1 MSLPDRTWW
10 EYGCRF
16 HNEMGRIA
24 KPDPKWPTH
33 PELVK
38 VMTVREVS
46 HYLRVHPVTIY
57 RLIKEHK
64 IPAFQ
69 IGSDWRFNIEAI
81 DRWMLEQQ
89 NPRSEPGRPNTRGV

>member
-1 MSLPDRTWW
+1 VRPIPTIGDIAKPH
-10 EYGCRF
+10 E

-24 KPDPKWPTH
+24 KLDPKWPTH
-33 PELVK
+33 PEVVR

-46 HYLRVHPVTIY
+46 HHLRVHPVTIY

-69 IGSDWRFNIEAI
+69 IGSDWRFNIEGI
-81 DRWMLEQQ
+81 DR
-89 NPRSEPGRPNTRGV
+89 